1 MNAHYFLCGFFCFR
15 IMQAFLWA
23 PSTCKNQFIYLH
35 WFVFVRIILNEA
47 WIEWYTNSAYTS
59 TMIHVYS
66 HAIYR
71 VKLFWSI
78 PFLCEVCNQLYICII
93 VCKYTYC
100 RDFMRI
106 YLVRDTGRI
115 ISSFTVPD
123 WIYIQSCTFFSS
135 LGNNRIK

>member
-1 MNAHYFLCGFFCFR
+1 MHITFCVVSFVLESCKPFFG
-15 IMQAFLWA
+15 A
-23 PSTCKNQFIYLH
+23 PSSCKNRFIYLH

-100 RDFMRI
+100 RDFIRI
-106 YLVRDTGRI
+106 YLLRDTGRI
-115 ISSFTVPD
+115 ISSFTVHD
-123 WIYIQSCTFFSS
+123 WIYIHSCTFFSS
-135 LGNNRIK
+135 LGNIRIK